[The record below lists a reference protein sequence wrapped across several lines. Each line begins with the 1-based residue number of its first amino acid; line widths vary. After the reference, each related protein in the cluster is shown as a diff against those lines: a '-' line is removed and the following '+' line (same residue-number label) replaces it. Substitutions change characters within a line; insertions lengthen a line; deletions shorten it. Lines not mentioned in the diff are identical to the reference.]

1 MFSNLLKHFEHVIV
15 ELPARDLVAGTLH
28 SESEAV
34 RFKVRK
40 FGSGILRGRKSVQ
53 PLDKL
58 LNAVPGDL
66 LKINFEGFKG
76 VETSLVCS
84 DLEGS
89 VVTLEQVKSRILE
102 VETLM
107 LMGRVP
113 PSGFWVYI
121 NKGILKGKSGVIVG
135 GVSEEGREHRVNVRF
150 HDSDESYILECDIR
164 NCRLLSG
171 EKMRLEETSYKL
183 IFQGEEK

>member
-1 MFSNLLKHFEHVIV
+1 MFSNLLKYFKHVIV

-58 LNAVPGDL
+58 LERSVPGDL

-84 DLEGS
+84 DPEGS

-107 LMGRVP
+107 LMGRVH
-113 PSGFWVYI
+113 
-121 NKGILKGKSGVIVG
+121 N
-135 GVSEEGREHRVNVRF
+135 
-150 HDSDESYILECDIR
+150 
-164 NCRLLSG
+164 
-171 EKMRLEETSYKL
+171 
-183 IFQGEEK
+183 